1 MSHEG
6 KHLAVKFNNHFF
18 SVAECLAKPQS
29 DDVYDSE
36 CLPQFMPTC
45 LSSCHLPQFMPLAS
59 VHAAR
64 LTKIKACFEDLQ
76 CVCGH
81 GYQPC
86 AQGQGSGGRDGKAC
100 EKPHSARPLDRNV
113 QIGLTPQRTQAA
125 QGRAYE
131 YKNDIN
137 GDTRQL
143 KRPLAV
149 TASSPPVAYFTVRV
163 PPFQSGSNERTE

>member
-1 MSHEG
+1 MKENTWLLNSTIISF
-6 KHLAVKFNNHFF
+6 LWQNVWQNHNRMMYMTLN
-18 SVAECLAKPQS
+18 A
-29 DDVYDSE
+29 
-36 CLPQFMPTC
+36 C

>member
-1 MSHEG
+1 MVPQTLQSLQTNMSHEG
-6 KHLAVKFNNHFF
+6 KHLAAKFNNHFF

-36 CLPQFMPTC
+36 C
-45 LSSCHLPQFMPLAS
+45 LPQFMPLAS

-86 AQGQGSGGRDGKAC
+86 ARGQGSGGRDGKAC